1 MSDSEI
7 IDFDS
12 VEVLLNLAG
21 ASWEAAEAHGAFC
34 GRACLGGAN
43 AIRAWVG
50 GVLEQATGGD
60 VLHQKR
66 TGKLESLA
74 ANTLLSLEA
83 GELGFRLLLPDDN
96 EPLSTRT
103 AALADWCHG
112 FMQGLVVAGGA
123 DQGPQGDA
131 LESAVISEILGDFT
145 EITKAGASYESGEEG
160 EQAFT
165 ELVEYVR
172 VSVQLVYDETVGIR
186 SRVAGGGNA

>member
-1 MSDSEI
+1 MSDPET

-12 VEVLLNLAG
+12 VEALLFSAG

-43 AIRAWVG
+43 AIRAWVS
-50 GVLEQATGGD
+50 GVLEQGSEGN
-60 VLHQKR
+60 VLQR
-66 TGKLESLA
+66 ERVGKLESLA

-96 EPLSTRT
+96 EPLHART
-103 AALADWCHG
+103 AGLADWCHG

-131 LESAVISEILGDFT
+131 LESAVVSEILGDFT
-145 EITKAGASYESGEEG
+145 EITKAGASDESSEEG
-160 EQAFT
+160 EQAFA

-172 VSVQLVYDETVGIR
+172 VSVQLVYDETAGIR
-186 SRVAGGGNA
+186 SRFAGGGKA